1 MGCTSSKNILIK
13 DKHSIYKKVKTIGN
27 VDPNICH
34 NFLIMNDETK
44 EEYAYK
50 RIDIIAI
57 GNKEKNKILNN
68 IDTLKTIDHP
78 NIISLKCAYY
88 SQDYKFLYVIS
99 EYADCGDLQMKLE
112 EQKEKNEYF
121 DGDILLNWFMQ
132 ICLALKYIHKE
143 NILHRNI
150 KPSNI
155 FLMKQNEGN
164 FAKLGDFGVA
174 KILNPSLKHTKTRI
188 ESSPK
193 YQAPEILKKIDY
205 SFEAD
210 I

>member
-1 MGCTSSKNILIK
+1 
-13 DKHSIYKKVKTIGN
+13 
-27 VDPNICH
+27 
-34 NFLIMNDETK
+34 
-44 EEYAYK
+44 
-50 RIDIIAI
+50 
-57 GNKEKNKILNN
+57 
-68 IDTLKTIDHP
+68 
-78 NIISLKCAYY
+78 
-88 SQDYKFLYVIS
+88 
-99 EYADCGDLQMKLE
+99 
-112 EQKEKNEYF
+112 
-121 DGDILLNWFMQ
+121 MQ
-132 ICLALKYIHKE
+132 ICLALKYIHKK

-193 YQAPEILKKIDY
+193 YQAPEILKKENY

-210 I
+210 IWSLGVTFYELITLNYPFEGNDDTEIEKNI